1 MTGEMKKFRFL
12 LDQKKIQW
20 IDASDPEDS
29 GSRFLNVDRTWLW
42 YKGKRWSVVH
52 GFGTYGG
59 RSRTYKDEGLLEV
72 MGPFDEDP
80 VGWLTAEQAI
90 KHIMEN
96 SNDE

>member
-1 MTGEMKKFRFL
+1 MTGEMTKFRFL

-59 RSRTYKDEGLLEV
+59 RSRTYKDEGGYGSIRRGSSRLANSRTS
-72 MGPFDEDP
+72 DETHR
-80 VGWLTAEQAI
+80 GE
-90 KHIMEN
+90 
-96 SNDE
+96 